1 MSYIERHKVDGSHT
15 DGLTIERADKLGPG
29 GAPHR
34 YDITGFD
41 TVNNP
46 FSEGKGGYAS
56 HFSRLPIIFQAGT
69 VKDEGPNGITF
80 ETLLSIVEDGLQHYQ
95 NGPYPCKE
103 NAIALVHVQAA
114 LDALHTRTRD
124 RMRRDVEGKQTK

>member
-1 MSYIERHKVDGSHT
+1 MSYVERHKVDGSHT
-15 DGLTIERADKLGPG
+15 DDLTIERSDTLGPG

-41 TVNNP
+41 TTNNP

-56 HFSRLPIIFQAGT
+56 HFSRLPIIFQAGK
-69 VKDEGPNGITF
+69 VKDKGVNGITF

-95 NGPYPCKE
+95 SGPYPCKE

-114 LDALHTRTRD
+114 LDSLHTRTRD
-124 RMRRDVEGKQTK
+124 RMKRQVEGQLTK